1 MNIRDKV
8 TLVTGASSG
17 IGKATALLFA
27 REGAKV
33 AISYKEN
40 KEGAEQVASEIKK
53 LGSDVLV
60 VQAELTKEDD
70 AKRLIESV
78 IEQFGKLD
86 ILVNNAGRYISGD
99 DWEGN
104 TQVWEE
110 SFKQNFVSAMSVS
123 KYAILEMQK
132 EKSGVIVNIS
142 SRYSV
147 SGQYDSPAYS
157 ASKAAIANLTQGQA
171 KLMAP
176 WGRSNAVSPSAVK
189 AGYWLTAPQEE
200 IDEDLKATL
209 LGKLVEPEDIAE
221 AVFFLASDKS
231 KMITGQNLLVDGGFT
246 LK

>member
-1 MNIRDKV
+1 MNDKV
-8 TLVTGASSG
+8 VLITGASSG
-17 IGKATALLFA
+17 IGKAIALLFA
-27 REGAKV
+27 KEGAKI
-33 AISYKEN
+33 AISFKEN
-40 KEGAEQVASEIKK
+40 KEGAEQVASEIKE
-53 LGSDVLV
+53 LGSEVLI
-60 VQAELTKEDD
+60 VQAELIKEED

-78 IEQFGKLD
+78 ITQFGRID
-86 ILVNNAGRYISGD
+86 ILVNNAGRYINGD
-99 DWEGN
+99 DWNGN
-104 TQVWEE
+104 TEVWEE
-110 SFKQNFVSAMSVS
+110 SFKQNFVSALSVS

-132 EKSGVIVNIS
+132 ENSGVIVNIA

-147 SGQYDSPAYS
+147 SGQYDSPTYS

-176 WGRSNAVSPSAVK
+176 WGRSNAVSPSAVR
-189 AGYWLTAPQEE
+189 AGYWLTAPQNE

-231 KMITGQNLLVDGGFT
+231 KMITGQNIMVDGGFT